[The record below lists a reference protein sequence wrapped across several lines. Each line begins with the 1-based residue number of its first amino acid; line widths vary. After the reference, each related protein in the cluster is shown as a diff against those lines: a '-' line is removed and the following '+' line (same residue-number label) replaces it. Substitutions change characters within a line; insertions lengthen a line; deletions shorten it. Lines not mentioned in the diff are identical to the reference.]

1 MGLESYWRGY
11 EAPGEH
17 NHPLPPYQLTPNS
30 HPPAL
35 VYSRRG
41 CCIYTATP
49 FSTSCT
55 DAARNRTLALS
66 FGFSSSNRP
75 PPLTFVTAMP
85 ATATTSSEMHHHHP
99 VYHPPSP
106 FDTAGLEP
114 SLSGL
119 VSGFWPSTPSPHLHL
134 RTQCLQLPPLR
145 ARHNTTTLHHQPLLF
160 DTAGPEP
167 RLSGLVSGFWPSTPS
182 PHLRL
187 RTRCL
192 QLPPL
197 RARCNTTTLHHQPS
211 LFDMAGP
218 EPSLSRLVLGFWPST
233 PSPRL
238 RSRTQQQQLISLLY
252 LQAWWQRLHLPQ
264 VYFPFIILISLLT
277 ILLFYFLDY
286 SLPTHTAN
294 GGIGS
299 GVK

>member
-1 MGLESYWRGY
+1 VGLESYWRGY
-11 EAPGEH
+11 EAPSEH
-17 NHPLPPYQLTPNS
+17 NHPLPPYQLTPNP

-41 CCIYTATP
+41 CCIHTETP
-49 FSTSCT
+49 FSTSCA
-55 DAARNRTLALS
+55 DAARNRTLALG
-66 FGFSSSNRP
+66 FGFSSSNPP
-75 PPLTFVTAMP
+75 PPLAFATAMP
-85 ATATTSSEMHHHHP
+85 TTATTSSKTHHHHP

-106 FDTAGLEP
+106 FDTAGPEP

-119 VSGFWPSTPSPHLHL
+119 VSGFWPSTPSPHSRL
-134 RTQCLQLPPLR
+134 RTRCPQPPPLR
-145 ARHNTTTLHHQPLLF
+145 ARHNTTTL
-160 DTAGPEP
+160 
-167 RLSGLVSGFWPSTPS
+167 R
-182 PHLRL
+182 
-187 RTRCL
+187 
-192 QLPPL
+192 
-197 RARCNTTTLHHQPS
+197 HQPS
-211 LFDMAGP
+211 PFDTAGP

-238 RSRTQQQQLISLLY
+238 RLRTQQQQLISPLY
-252 LQAWWQRLHLPQ
+252 LQAWWRRLHLPQ

-286 SLPTHTAN
+286 SLPTHTEN